1 MVDEYSNAIMSDRY
15 SELIE
20 QMMEMTEMTEEEKA
34 RFMDAYNNIDEFRK
48 LDDWSD
54 IDDLNFDFDVIDIEE
69 MDDIQQLLDELDE
82 LPIDDFG
89 GFNLNDLDT
98 EDVADFFNRASDYRY
113 DPEPEEVDVEVD
125 EEVTDQPYHGS
136 IWMEVEDGYEAFID
150 VPEGITEG
158 DVNISVQTEEITI
171 EDPINESLPTDKI
184 PTEVTSV
191 EAELNDGRLLLRV
204 E

>member
-1 MVDEYSNAIMSDRY
+1 MSDRF
-15 SELIE
+15 SDLIE

-34 RFMDAYNNIDEFRK
+34 RFMDAYNNIDELRK
-48 LDDWSD
+48 LDDLSD

-69 MDDIQQLLDELDE
+69 MDDIQQLLDELDD

-89 GFNLNDLDT
+89 GFDLNDLDT
-98 EDVADFFNRASDYRY
+98 EDVADYFNRASDYRY
-113 DPEPEEVDVEVD
+113 EPEPEEVNVDID

-150 VPEGITEG
+150 LPEGTTEA

-171 EDPINESLPTDKI
+171 EDPIDESLPIDKI

-191 EAELNDGRLLLRV
+191 EAELKDGRLFLRV

>member
-1 MVDEYSNAIMSDRY
+1 MVGEYSNAIMSDRY

-34 RFMDAYNNIDEFRK
+34 RFMDAYNNIDELRK

-69 MDDIQQLLDELDE
+69 MDDIQKLLDEIDE

-113 DPEPEEVDVEVD
+113 DPEPEEVDVEID

-150 VPEGITEG
+150 VPEGITEE

>member
-34 RFMDAYNNIDEFRK
+34 RFMDAYNNIDELRK

-69 MDDIQQLLDELDE
+69 MDDIQKLLDEIDE

-191 EAELNDGRLLLRV
+191 EVELKDGRLLLRV

>member
-1 MVDEYSNAIMSDRY
+1 MTDRFSN
-15 SELIE
+15 LVE
-20 QMMEMTEMTEEEKA
+20 QLMEMTEMTEEEKA
-34 RFMDAYNNIDEFRK
+34 RFMDAFNNIDELRK
-48 LDDWSD
+48 LDDMSD

-69 MDDIQQLLDELDE
+69 MDDIQKLLDEIDD

-89 GFNLNDLDT
+89 GFDLNDLDT
-98 EDVADFFNRASDYRY
+98 EDVANYFNRANDYLY
-113 DPEPEEVDVEVD
+113 EPEPEEVDVEID

-136 IWMEVEDGYEAFID
+136 TWMEVEDGYEAFID
-150 VPEGITEG
+150 VPEETTES

-171 EDPINESLPTDKI
+171 EDPINKSVPIDKVPTD
-184 PTEVTSV
+184 VTSV

>member
-34 RFMDAYNNIDEFRK
+34 RFMDAYNNIDELRK

-69 MDDIQQLLDELDE
+69 MDDIQKLLDEIDE

-125 EEVTDQPYHGS
+125 EKVTDQPYHGS

-191 EAELNDGRLLLRV
+191 EVELKDGRLLLRV

>member
-34 RFMDAYNNIDEFRK
+34 RFMDAYNNIDELRK

-69 MDDIQQLLDELDE
+69 MDDIQKLLDEIDE

-171 EDPINESLPTDKI
+171 EDPINESLPTDEI
-184 PTEVTSV
+184 PTEVTSA
-191 EAELNDGRLLLRV
+191 EAELKDGRLLLRV

>member
-34 RFMDAYNNIDEFRK
+34 RFMDAYNNIDELRK

-69 MDDIQQLLDELDE
+69 MDDIQKLLDEIDE

-150 VPEGITEG
+150 VPEGITKG

-191 EAELNDGRLLLRV
+191 EVELKDGRLLLRV